1 MPSVS
6 PSAKTLPLAGIRV
19 LNLGWVWAG
28 PVVGQTLAFL
38 GAEVIKVESRTRFDL
53 LRTLPP
59 FAEGIVDPDRCL
71 FNHAAWAGNG
81 SITLD
86 LRQAEA
92 IELVGRLV
100 ALSDVVVENFGPGV
114 MERFGLSYDV
124 LRALKQDI
132 ILFSM
137 PAAGLDG
144 PLKDVRTYGLSLAS
158 LTGLDSLT
166 GYKGGG
172 PVPMEN
178 AFCDPFAGIFGAF
191 GVLTALHHRR
201 RTGEGQHVEFSQQ
214 EAAMQMIAP
223 AFMDYTLNGRVAE
236 PCGNEHPTRAAAPHA
251 VFRCRG
257 EDRWISIAVSSDGE
271 WAGLVAAMEGPSWM
285 REPAFATA
293 GARLEHIDALHERL
307 GAWTTAFDDREL
319 AEHLQRHG
327 VAAAPVLNVADL
339 LHDPHYRAR
348 GTFIEVRHPLGF
360 RETIYGSYVKMSRST
375 PQVCP
380 GPSMGQDNDYV
391 FRELLGLSEARYRDL
406 IERKVIY

>member
-1 MPSVS
+1 MTA
-6 PSAKTLPLAGIRV
+6 SASRRLPLEGIRI

-38 GAEVIKVESRTRFDL
+38 GAEVIKVESRARLDL

-59 FAEGIVDPDRCL
+59 FAESIVDPDRCL

-92 IELVGRLV
+92 VELVRRLV
-100 ALSDVVVENFGPGV
+100 PHSDVVVENFGPGV
-114 MERFGLSYDV
+114 MERFGLGYGA
-124 LRALKQDI
+124 LRELRGDI

-191 GVLTALHHRR
+191 GVLTALQHRR

-214 EAAMQMIAP
+214 EAAMQLIAP
-223 AFMDYTLNGRVAE
+223 AFMDYGLNGRVAE
-236 PCGNEHPTRAAAPHA
+236 PCGNEHPTRSAAPHSL
-251 VFRCRG
+251 FRCRG
-257 EDRWISIAVSSDGE
+257 EDRWISIAVTTEEE
-271 WAGLVAAMEGPSWM
+271 WQGLLTVMEHPPWAQAP
-285 REPAFATA
+285 EFATLE
-293 GARLEHIDALHERL
+293 ARLARIDALHERL
-307 GAWTTAFDDREL
+307 GEWTANFDDRDL
-319 AEHLQRHG
+319 AERLQRHG

-348 GTFIEVRHPLGF
+348 GTYIEVRHPLGF
-360 RETIYGSYVKMSRST
+360 RETIYGSYVKMSRSP
-375 PQVCP
+375 PQVRP

-391 FRELLGLSEARYRDL
+391 FKELLGLSEERYREL
-406 IERKVIY
+406 LERKVIY

>member
-1 MPSVS
+1 MVTST
-6 PSAKTLPLAGIRV
+6 SAQPLKGIRI

-38 GAEVIKVESRTRFDL
+38 GAEVIKVESRTRIDL

-59 FAEGIVDPDRCL
+59 FAEGVVDVDRCL

-92 IELVGRLV
+92 AELVRRLV
-100 ALSDVVVENFGPGV
+100 PLSDVVVENFGPGV
-114 MERFGLSYDV
+114 MERFGLDYEV
-124 LRALKQDI
+124 LRGLRKDI
-132 ILFSM
+132 IMFSM

-158 LTGLDSLT
+158 ITGLDSLT

-214 EAAMQMIAP
+214 EAAMQLIAP
-223 AFMDYTLNGRVAE
+223 AFMDYGLNGRVAK
-236 PCGNEHPTRAAAPHA
+236 PCGNEHPTRSAAPHSL
-251 VFRCRG
+251 FRCRG
-257 EDRWISIAVSSDGE
+257 EDRWISIAVYTEDE
-271 WAGLVAAMEGPSWM
+271 WRGLLAAMNH
-285 REPAFATA
+285 PAWAQIPEFATLD
-293 GARLEHIDALHERL
+293 ARLEHIDTLHEHL
-307 GAWTTAFDDREL
+307 GGWTVNFDDRDL
-319 AEHLQRHG
+319 AAHLQHHG

-339 LHDPHYRAR
+339 LHDPHYQAR
-348 GTFIEVRHPLGF
+348 GTYIKVRHPLGF
-360 RETIYGSYVKMSRST
+360 SETIYGSYVKMSRSQ
-375 PQVCP
+375 PQVRP
-380 GPSMGQDNDYV
+380 GPSMGCDNDYV
-391 FRELLGLSEARYRDL
+391 FKELLGLSEERYRDL
-406 IERKVIY
+406 QERRVIY